1 MDLDLRDVHV
11 LVTGAA
17 GGIGLATVTEF
28 LGHSALVSAHY
39 RSTKAALEEDTTC
52 AKAAKESRLA
62 CVQADVTREED
73 VVRMF
78 AEAEEKIGKP
88 VSVLVVNHAVYNSKP
103 APLHKMSLSQWNE
116 TLTTN
121 LTGSFLVI
129 RQFLARL
136 AKIKEEQGVDNDWMR
151 NVAVVLIGS
160 TGKSPIPG
168 EFGEAC
174 HADYAASKSALTHG
188 LQLSL
193 KNEIV
198 QLHPRARV
206 NTVAPGWVRTKM
218 AEESMKDERIKYQAL
233 ATTPLNK
240 IAEPEEVARQ
250 VALLASNRVSGHTS
264 GQVVMI
270 HGGMEGRLL
279 NPKP

>member
-1 MDLDLRDVHV
+1 
-11 LVTGAA
+11 
-17 GGIGLATVTEF
+17 
-28 LGHSALVSAHY
+28 
-39 RSTKAALEEDTTC
+39 
-52 AKAAKESRLA
+52 
-62 CVQADVTREED
+62 
-73 VVRMF
+73 
-78 AEAEEKIGKP
+78 
-88 VSVLVVNHAVYNSKP
+88 
-103 APLHKMSLSQWNE
+103 MSLTQWNE

-136 AKIKEEQGVDNDWMR
+136 SKIKEEQGGDSEWMR

-160 TGKSPIPG
+160 TGMSVSLISAQHSSWPHLFLDPPPAG
-168 EFGEAC
+168 EFGEAG

-198 QLHPRARV
+198 KLHPRARV

-233 ATTPLNK
+233 ATYVPFFGS
-240 IAEPEEVARQ
+240 
-250 VALLASNRVSGHTS
+250 ALLQLYVR
-264 GQVVMI
+264 M
-270 HGGMEGRLL
+270 RLT
-279 NPKP
+279 

>member
-11 LVTGAA
+11 LITGAA
-17 GGIGLATVTEF
+17 GGIGLATVIEF
-28 LGHSALVSAHY
+28 LDHSALVSAHY
-39 RSTKAALEEDTTC
+39 RSTKATLEEDAVC
-52 AKAAKESRLA
+52 AQAGKEGKLA

-88 VSVLVVNHAVYNSKP
+88 VSVLVVNHAVYNSTP

-121 LTGSFLVI
+121 LTGSFLVL

-136 AKIKEEQGVDNDWMR
+136 AKVKEEQGADGEWMR

-160 TGKSPIPG
+160 TAG

-198 QLHPRARV
+198 QISPRGRV

-250 VALLASNRVSGHTS
+250 VVLLASNRVSGHTT
-264 GQVVMI
+264 GQVVMV

>member
-11 LVTGAA
+11 LITGAA

-39 RSTKAALEEDTTC
+39 RSTKAALEESVVC
-52 AKAAKESRLA
+52 AEAARESRLA
-62 CVQADVTREED
+62 CVQADVTKEED
-73 VVRMF
+73 VMRMF
-78 AEAEEKIGKP
+78 QEAEEKIGKP
-88 VSVLVVNHAVYNSKP
+88 VTVLVVNHAVYNSTP
-103 APLHKMSLSQWNE
+103 APLHTMSLSQWNE

-121 LTGSFLVI
+121 LTGSFLVL

-136 AKIKEEQGVDNDWMR
+136 AKVKEEQGIDSEWMR

-160 TGKSPIPG
+160 TAG
-168 EFGEAC
+168 EFGEAG

-233 ATTPLNK
+233 ATTSLNK

-250 VALLASNRVSGHTS
+250 VALLASNRVSGHTT

-270 HGGMEGRLL
+270 HGGMEGEWHSFAIT
-279 NPKP
+279 NKN